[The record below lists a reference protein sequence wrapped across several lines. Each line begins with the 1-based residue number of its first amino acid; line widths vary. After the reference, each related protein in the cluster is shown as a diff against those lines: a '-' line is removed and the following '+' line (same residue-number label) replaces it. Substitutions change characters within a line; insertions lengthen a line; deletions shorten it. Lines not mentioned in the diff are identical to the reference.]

1 MYGAS
6 RRTIELIR
14 SIRVCRTPA
23 LGGKRITFQSCGHA
37 RYQYLS
43 CGNSQCPQCQ
53 GIKRLQRQDRL
64 RCRML
69 QVPYCHITFT
79 LPHCLN
85 GLARR
90 NPWLVY
96 NLMFR
101 SAWQTVR
108 RLCKKAKNVGGL
120 PGMSAVLHTWG
131 SDLKYHAHL
140 HCLVTFGGYNE
151 QDGKWHWPK
160 RKRKIAPYRKL
171 SGKYRAIFLK
181 KLKKQM
187 GLGQVDYHQSYEEL
201 ESSLPKK
208 RWVVNHQWPTA
219 QTKVIEEYLGRYICR
234 IGISNKRLSYDKN
247 GQNVCIEYNNY
258 REQKAGQ
265 AAPKAYRN
273 MEPLLAM
280 HQILQHQ
287 LPRYFQRSRH
297 YGLHAGPTYKR
308 LEGRLPRIVKQEGAT
323 VRTIIQILN
332 ALLQEEPYR
341 CEGCSGTDFREE
353 HLAPDPAYT
362 CYHVLGRAPRSP
374 PVRPQRA
381 PPGSPAF
388 P

>member
-1 MYGAS
+1 
-6 RRTIELIR
+6 
-14 SIRVCRTPA
+14 
-23 LGGKRITFQSCGHA
+23 
-37 RYQYLS
+37 
-43 CGNSQCPQCQ
+43 
-53 GIKRLQRQDRL
+53 
-64 RCRML
+64 ML

-90 NPWLVY
+90 NPWEVY

-108 RLCKKAKNVGGL
+108 RLCKKLKNVGGL

-131 SDLKYHAHL
+131 SDLKYHVHL

-151 QDGKWHWPK
+151 QDGQWHWPK

-181 KLKKQM
+181 RLKKLM
-187 GLGQVDYHQSYEEL
+187 ESGQVDYHQSYEEL

-219 QTKVIEEYLGRYICR
+219 ETKVIEEYLGRYICR

-247 GQNVCIEYNNY
+247 GENVCIEYNNY
-258 REQKAGQ
+258 REQKAGEP
-265 AAPKAYRN
+265 APKAYRH
-273 MEPLLAM
+273 MPPLVAM

-287 LPRYFQRSRH
+287 LPRYFPRSRH
-297 YGLHAGPTYKR
+297 SSPAEALAKEGWAACGSNLRTPERPFDLHS
-308 LEGRLPRIVKQEGAT
+308 EVGRGNSAD
-323 VRTIIQILN
+323 N
-332 ALLQEEPYR
+332 
-341 CEGCSGTDFREE
+341 
-353 HLAPDPAYT
+353 HPDPTRLIERRALPLRSM
-362 CYHVLGRAPRSP
+362 LGYRFSGGTPGARSSLY
-374 PVRPQRA
+374 PV
-381 PPGSPAF
+381 
-388 P
+388 